1 MVPQVGANGTRK
13 KGFVYF
19 TSFGNFY
26 VTVPRPSLTTLR
38 PPVSYSEIGDLPI
51 VGGENRS
58 TIFLEEG
65 LELKV
70 RTRRPQLDVRTGRQC
85 SWRRDSN

>member
-38 PPVSYSEIGDLPI
+38 AMQTEKREVDVLLKIVCFKGVLLCSY
-51 VGGENRS
+51 
-58 TIFLEEG
+58 
-65 LELKV
+65 K
-70 RTRRPQLDVRTGRQC
+70 Q
-85 SWRRDSN
+85 